1 MKGPALDRAMLP
13 NVIPMLR
20 RKSVSDA
27 VDRALRGVADRNVGQ
42 FSDFLLDSTTDVIVR
57 CKLPDIIVEE
67 GGKRAMQALIA
78 GLEDIHLE
86 VRFQCGRALDAL
98 RQRSGIQYDHDV
110 LYDIIERELSKSP
123 DLEHVFSLIGVVLP
137 REPVRV
143 AFEALGA
150 SDPQLRGLALEY
162 LESALPSHISE
173 RLLQIVDRPME
184 TVSSRPVDLIRKEF
198 LDLVQRAR
206 SENPHSGGR

>member
-1 MKGPALDRAMLP
+1 
-13 NVIPMLR
+13 
-20 RKSVSDA
+20 
-27 VDRALRGVADRNVGQ
+27 
-42 FSDFLLDSTTDVIVR
+42 
-57 CKLPDIIVEE
+57 
-67 GGKRAMQALIA
+67 MQALIA

-98 RQRSGIQYDHDV
+98 RQRSGIEYEHDV

-150 SDPQLRGLALEY
+150 NDPQLRGLAFEY

-173 RLLQIVDRPME
+173 RLLQIIDRPME
-184 TVSSRPVDLIRKEF
+184 TVSSRPVDLIRQEF

-206 SENPHSGGR
+206 SEDPRTGSSSGVPLPRSTLHNGALRMQASGCERATQSHGLYRG

>member
-27 VDRALRGVADRNVGQ
+27 VDRALRGIADRNVGQ
-42 FSDFLLDSTTDVIVR
+42 FSDFLLDSTTEVIVR

-98 RQRSGIQYDHDV
+98 RQRSGI
-110 LYDIIERELSKSP
+110 
-123 DLEHVFSLIGVVLP
+123 
-137 REPVRV
+137 RV
-143 AFEALGA
+143 
-150 SDPQLRGLALEY
+150 
-162 LESALPSHISE
+162 
-173 RLLQIVDRPME
+173 
-184 TVSSRPVDLIRKEF
+184 
-198 LDLVQRAR
+198 
-206 SENPHSGGR
+206 